1 MENNKSSGNNTNKIL
16 LVLLLASIGVNI
28 WLFTSKSGMQ
38 EDFRQQKDSLITANV
53 DIEKE
58 LNDTYTELN
67 QYKGINARLD
77 SLLQEA
83 NGKIDVQKARI
94 EDLIRKEGKTS
105 KLNKQLLAELNEL
118 KKLRD
123 QYLEKID
130 QLLVE
135 NEQLKKEKT
144 ELSSTVENLSKNLEK
159 TINTASVLRAEYL
172 KANAFKK
179 RSNDKYAPTAMA
191 RRTNKIEICF
201 SVLENKIAKSGTKT
215 AYLRLIEPGG
225 KVLGNRAEGSSG
237 FRRNDTGED
246 VLFTATKT
254 IEYSN
259 EKMDNICMEWE
270 EADRVF
276 AAGNYILELYID
288 GNPAGTTSI
297 MLR

>member
-1 MENNKSSGNNTNKIL
+1 MENNKSSGNNTNKLL
-16 LVLLLASIGVNI
+16 LVLLLASIGTNI

-38 EDFRQQKDSLITANV
+38 EDFRQEKDSLITANV

-67 QYKGINARLD
+67 QYKGINSRLD

-83 NGKIDVQKARI
+83 NGKIDEQKARI
-94 EDLIRKEGKTS
+94 EELIRKEGKTS

-144 ELSSTVENLSKNLEK
+144 ELSSTVENLSKDLEK

-191 RRTNKIEICF
+191 RRTNKIELCF

-215 AYLRLIEPGG
+215 AYFRLIEPGG
-225 KVLGNRAEGSSG
+225 KVLGNRAEGSSS
-237 FRRNDTGED
+237 FRRTDTNED
-246 VLFTATKT
+246 VLYTATKT
-254 IEYSN
+254 LEYSN
-259 EKMDNICMEWE
+259 EKMDNICMQWE

-276 AAGNYILELYID
+276 TAGNYILELYID